1 MTWAV
6 RFTALADDDV
16 TAAFA
21 AYAAARGGLGDEF
34 LADVE
39 KVVHTLEQFP
49 EIGPIAHR
57 ELRRSLLDRFPY
69 SIYYRLLR
77 AETTIEI
84 RACVH
89 QKRHPRTWRRRA

>member
-1 MTWAV
+1 MNWAV

-16 TAAFA
+16 AAAFA
-21 AYAAARGGLGDEF
+21 EYAAARGELGDEF

-39 KVVHTLEQFP
+39 KVVQTLARFP
-49 EIGPIAHR
+49 EIGPTAHR
-57 ELRRSLLDRFPY
+57 ELRRALLDRFPY
-69 SIYYRLLR
+69 SLYYRLLP
-77 AETTIEI
+77 AVTTIEI